1 MNALKLTTIGTS
13 TGVVMPKEMLKRLN
27 VGKGDFLYFTEAPNG
42 GYHLT
47 AGDPAFADK
56 MDKAEA
62 IMRRYRNTLNVLA
75 K

>member
-1 MNALKLTTIGTS
+1 MNTLKLTAVGTS
-13 TGVVMPKEMLKRLN
+13 TGVIIPKEVLARLN
-27 VGKGDFLYFTEAPNG
+27 VGKGDMLYLTEAPSG

-47 AGDPAFADK
+47 AYDPSFVEKMEKAD
-56 MDKAEA
+56 A